1 MLVDHFTY
9 EERKRKEPDYCCLR
23 FCAKREGYG
32 GNLYS
37 GDSLESKTVELI
49 FQGFL
54 NKSCKQI
61 SIRPRRWFQKEISS
75 PLGALSFQEFP
86 ENFTVVSVNEVLRHQ
101 ELIFFIWDHPRSWLK
116 VTQER
121 DVRPR
126 NFSDKGLFLSH

>member
-1 MLVDHFTY
+1 MRNLFSEWKYIVGGEGGAFQTLVDNFTH

-54 NKSCKQI
+54 KKSCKQI
-61 SIRPRRWFQKEISS
+61 FIRPR
-75 PLGALSFQEFP
+75 
-86 ENFTVVSVNEVLRHQ
+86 
-101 ELIFFIWDHPRSWLK
+101 
-116 VTQER
+116 
-121 DVRPR
+121 
-126 NFSDKGLFLSH
+126 